1 MSTRPG
7 SVFQFTIW
15 QHSSL
20 LDEVARPDHLFI
32 TDGLSSNDLIN
43 YANAIRDP
51 ETILRTLRGNISSIP
66 DEIYNASY

>member
-43 YANAIRDP
+43 YANAIRRPGNDP
-51 ETILRTLRGNISSIP
+51 AHPPRKHFLDSG
-66 DEIYNASY
+66 